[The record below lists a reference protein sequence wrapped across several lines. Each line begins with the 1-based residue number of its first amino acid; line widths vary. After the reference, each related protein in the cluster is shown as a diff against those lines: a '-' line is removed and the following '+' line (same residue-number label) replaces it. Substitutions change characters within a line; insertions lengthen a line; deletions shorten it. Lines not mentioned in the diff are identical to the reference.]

1 MKKFILLLT
10 CFCCLTTS
18 VFADLNFSPSLSAG
32 FKTDNLS
39 TGIEVYAN
47 DKKSYNLIKWAGLK
61 NKPSAAIDFDLEWY
75 NNDNPIYFG
84 LTTGLSAG
92 GVFSFAENFK
102 LGYYNNYINLFCK
115 IGASAFAA
123 KMTASESVK
132 MGDKNNYNY
141 YEIET
146 ITFYDVG
153 FSLGIGLDL
162 HPTKGPFFVRLSYN
176 HEIYNPDWEIKTTKF
191 TKKYKSLEWS
201 GDTDFHN
208 RSFTIAI
215 GWQFRRKNIVKEDT
229 LEDKNSPENVRQ
241 ISFNY
246 VDNTLITDS
255 NLLLM
260 VSDSLTE
267 KGIRV
272 IGKPFFTNE
281 EKLDKIE
288 DTLM

>member
-10 CFCCLTTS
+10 CFFCLSTS
-18 VFADLNFSPSLSAG
+18 VFANLNFSPSLSTG

-75 NNDNPIYFG
+75 YNDHPFYFG

-115 IGASAFAA
+115 IGASAFVV
-123 KMTASESVK
+123 KMTTSEPVK
-132 MGDKNNYNY
+132 IGDKNNYNY

-146 ITFYDVG
+146 ITFHDVG
-153 FSLGIGLDL
+153 FNLGIGLDL
-162 HPTKGPFFVRLSYN
+162 HPTKGPFFIRLSYN
-176 HEIYNPDWEIKTTKF
+176 HEIYNPDWEVKTSKF
-191 TKKYKSLEWS
+191 TKKYKSLEWP

-208 RSFTIAI
+208 RSFTIAV
-215 GWQFRRKNIVKEDT
+215 GWQFGRKNIVKE
-229 LEDKNSPENVRQ
+229 NVP
-241 ISFNY
+241 I
-246 VDNTLITDS
+246 
-255 NLLLM
+255 
-260 VSDSLTE
+260 E
-267 KGIRV
+267 
-272 IGKPFFTNE
+272 NE
-281 EKLDKIE
+281 E
-288 DTLM
+288 DTVKN